1 MNEKKT
7 FSLSDAAKIVDVPRT
22 TINDWISKHAN
33 YLHFEL
39 KGKRKV
45 LDDAGIEVLKE
56 IKELRDSGLSAS
68 EIELKLAENHPIK
81 ADQVT
86 ESEKE
91 PTQNENVETPDY
103 AIIVKRQTDEIG
115 SLLSDHL
122 QNLATRLQ
130 EAELAQ
136 KNFSRRM
143 IRSVVSTVLI
153 MLLLPLMLIVFAGVL
168 YRSYEER
175 NKNLESELKN
185 TSETAQKYQSEN
197 FKLLMNL
204 KSDAE
209 KIKGKDREI
218 AKVTN
223 LLDKRDKD
231 YQRTVNKLMADMQ
244 TRKKKFEESLK
255 KLSKDAA
262 TSKQAEIA
270 RLRDEFAAK
279 QLEILKKLDQM
290 QQELEKKDRMVTHLS
305 KTSEAQTKVIKDQ
318 ADTLKKVLE
327 QAKTETPS
335 PKGKDSSEKDK

>member
-68 EIELKLAENHPIK
+68 EIELKLAENHPVK

-86 ESEKE
+86 ENEVE
-91 PTQNENVETPDY
+91 PTQKENVESPDY

-153 MLLLPLMLIVFAGVL
+153 MLLLPLMH
-168 YRSYEER
+168 
-175 NKNLESELKN
+175 KNLESELKN

-197 FKLLMNL
+197 FKLLMDL

-209 KIKGKDREI
+209 KIKGKDQEI
-218 AKVTN
+218 TKVTN

-244 TRKKKFEESLK
+244 TRKKKFEEDLQ
-255 KLSKDAA
+255 KLSKNAA

-279 QLEILKKLDQM
+279 QLEVLKKLDQM
-290 QQELEKKDRMVTHLS
+290 QQELEKKDKLVAHLS

-327 QAKTETPS
+327 QAKNETNPPMEKNS
-335 PKGKDSSEKDK
+335 PEK